1 MIISAVEI
9 DELVKD
15 GRIIIYNKH
24 IVYDIT
30 DYLEL
35 HPGGRKCLLK
45 KKGKNCERDFN
56 FHSSSAQP
64 LWDTYV
70 IGKRYNTIWD
80 HIVELFSPAT
90 K

>member
-1 MIISAVEI
+1 MSI
-9 DELVKD
+9 
-15 GRIIIYNKH
+15 
-24 IVYDIT
+24 
-30 DYLEL
+30 
-35 HPGGRKCLLK
+35 K